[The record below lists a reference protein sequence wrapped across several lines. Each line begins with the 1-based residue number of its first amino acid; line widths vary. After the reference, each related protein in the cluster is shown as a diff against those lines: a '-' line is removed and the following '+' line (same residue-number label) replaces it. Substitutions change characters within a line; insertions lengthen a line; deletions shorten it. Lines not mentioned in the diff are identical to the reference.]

1 MTTVE
6 FSRMFMIKSYQA
18 ETDGRSTHLSLSL
31 SLLEQLIRFFSF
43 IVLKFAI
50 SLPSQAHISFHALHL
65 SVIPE

>member
-6 FSRMFMIKSYQA
+6 FSRIYMIKSYQA

-31 SLLEQLIRFFSF
+31 SLLEQLIRFFSL
-43 IVLKFAI
+43 IILKF
-50 SLPSQAHISFHALHL
+50 AHISFHALHI